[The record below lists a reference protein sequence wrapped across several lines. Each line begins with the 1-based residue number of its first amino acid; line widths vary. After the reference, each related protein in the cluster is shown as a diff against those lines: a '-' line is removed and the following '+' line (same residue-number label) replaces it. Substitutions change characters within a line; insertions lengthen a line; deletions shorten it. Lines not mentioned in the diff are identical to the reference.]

1 MSKFALVIFLI
12 NFVLL
17 LISIAL
23 MMPIP
28 IWQWI
33 LLVGSGSW
41 CIRSWLAARREE
53 EALENSY
60 GGKNILP
67 KKGGAPTYH
76 DL

>member
-1 MSKFALVIFLI
+1 MSKIALGLFLI

-28 IWQWI
+28 IWQWG
-33 LLVGSGSW
+33 LVVALGSW
-41 CIRSWLAARREE
+41 CIRSWLAASREE
-53 EALENSY
+53 EALENIY
-60 GGKNILP
+60 GGKNVRP